1 MSFYVFLPAK
11 NASLREQVKTL
22 RASDSLR
29 QEEVLANSLTEFDA
43 EEAYRDIRNDGY
55 EEGYSQGISQGASQK
70 AIEDAENL
78 LRMGVNTI
86 EQISQAI
93 GLPLEKVQEIAEQLR
108 MHN

>member
-108 MHN
+108 MHT